1 MSTPG
6 RPVQDLSWLIT
17 NFVERVPDVAHAVVV
32 SSDGLPLAFSAGFP
46 QERADQ
52 LAAVTSGLTSLTQGA
67 SRVFEGGAVV
77 QTVVEMQRGVL
88 VIMAISNGASLA
100 VLAASTCDLGLVAYE
115 MTLLVERAGRV
126 LTPADARRRH
136 AGRDAG
142 RRAAMMTQ
150 SVPALGDVVAGL
162 GRGGDDRGSPA
173 WQGPGRTGPW
183 DEPQPQRQPYPPA
196 QQQQFPAEE
205 ESGSTRL
212 VRPYTVT
219 GGRTQ
224 PRYKLALEA
233 LVSATVYEPR
243 DLSVLAPECQA
254 ILQFCLDWR
263 SVAEISAVLRM
274 PLGVARI
281 LVADMSADGLVRI
294 HQRDDSEGRPDL
306 NLLERV
312 LSGLRKI

>member
-1 MSTPG
+1 
-6 RPVQDLSWLIT
+6 
-17 NFVERVPDVAHAVVV
+17 V
-32 SSDGLPLAFSAGFP
+32 S
-46 QERADQ
+46 
-52 LAAVTSGLTSLTQGA
+52 
-67 SRVFEGGAVV
+67 
-77 QTVVEMQRGVL
+77 
-88 VIMAISNGASLA
+88 
-100 VLAASTCDLGLVAYE
+100 
-115 MTLLVERAGRV
+115 
-126 LTPADARRRH
+126 
-136 AGRDAG
+136 
-142 RRAAMMTQ
+142 
-150 SVPALGDVVAGL
+150 GL
-162 GRGGDDRGSPA
+162 GRGSDDRGSPA
-173 WQGPGRTGPW
+173 WQGPSRTGPW
-183 DEPQPQRQPYPPA
+183 DEPQQQRQPYPPA
-196 QQQQFPAEE
+196 QQQQQFPAEE

>member
-1 MSTPG
+1 M
-6 RPVQDLSWLIT
+6 
-17 NFVERVPDVAHAVVV
+17 
-32 SSDGLPLAFSAGFP
+32 
-46 QERADQ
+46 
-52 LAAVTSGLTSLTQGA
+52 
-67 SRVFEGGAVV
+67 
-77 QTVVEMQRGVL
+77 
-88 VIMAISNGASLA
+88 
-100 VLAASTCDLGLVAYE
+100 
-115 MTLLVERAGRV
+115 
-126 LTPADARRRH
+126 
-136 AGRDAG
+136 
-142 RRAAMMTQ
+142 
-150 SVPALGDVVAGL
+150 VAGL
-162 GRGGDDRGSPA
+162 GRGGDDRGSPV
-173 WQGPGRTGPW
+173 WQGPGRAGPW
-183 DEPQPQRQPYPPA
+183 DESQPPRQAYPA
-196 QQQQFPAEE
+196 QQQYPAEE

-233 LVSATVYEPR
+233 LVSASVYEPR

>member
-1 MSTPG
+1 M
-6 RPVQDLSWLIT
+6 
-17 NFVERVPDVAHAVVV
+17 E
-32 SSDGLPLAFSAGFP
+32 
-46 QERADQ
+46 
-52 LAAVTSGLTSLTQGA
+52 
-67 SRVFEGGAVV
+67 
-77 QTVVEMQRGVL
+77 
-88 VIMAISNGASLA
+88 
-100 VLAASTCDLGLVAYE
+100 
-115 MTLLVERAGRV
+115 
-126 LTPADARRRH
+126 
-136 AGRDAG
+136 
-142 RRAAMMTQ
+142 
-150 SVPALGDVVAGL
+150 DVVAGL
-162 GRGGDDRGSPA
+162 GRGDDRGAPPA
-173 WQGPGRTGPW
+173 WQGPGRGTGSWEDAP
-183 DEPQPQRQPYPPA
+183 PQRRPYPADQPYPA
-196 QQQQFPAEE
+196 DEE
-205 ESGSTRL
+205 GSSTRL

-233 LVSATVYEPR
+233 LVTATVYEPR

-263 SVAEISAVLRM
+263 SVAEISAVLRL

>member
-1 MSTPG
+1 M
-6 RPVQDLSWLIT
+6 
-17 NFVERVPDVAHAVVV
+17 
-32 SSDGLPLAFSAGFP
+32 
-46 QERADQ
+46 
-52 LAAVTSGLTSLTQGA
+52 
-67 SRVFEGGAVV
+67 
-77 QTVVEMQRGVL
+77 
-88 VIMAISNGASLA
+88 
-100 VLAASTCDLGLVAYE
+100 
-115 MTLLVERAGRV
+115 
-126 LTPADARRRH
+126 
-136 AGRDAG
+136 
-142 RRAAMMTQ
+142 
-150 SVPALGDVVAGL
+150 AGL

-173 WQGPGRTGPW
+173 WQGPNRAGPW
-183 DEPQPQRQPYPPA
+183 DEPQPQRQPFAPG
-196 QQQQFPAEE
+196 QQPQFPAEE

>member
-1 MSTPG
+1 
-6 RPVQDLSWLIT
+6 
-17 NFVERVPDVAHAVVV
+17 V
-32 SSDGLPLAFSAGFP
+32 S
-46 QERADQ
+46 
-52 LAAVTSGLTSLTQGA
+52 
-67 SRVFEGGAVV
+67 
-77 QTVVEMQRGVL
+77 
-88 VIMAISNGASLA
+88 
-100 VLAASTCDLGLVAYE
+100 
-115 MTLLVERAGRV
+115 
-126 LTPADARRRH
+126 
-136 AGRDAG
+136 
-142 RRAAMMTQ
+142 
-150 SVPALGDVVAGL
+150 GL
-162 GRGGDDRGSPA
+162 GRGGDDRGSPT
-173 WQGPGRTGPW
+173 WQGQGRTGPW
-183 DEPQPQRQPYPPA
+183 DEPQAQRQPYQPA
-196 QQQQFPAEE
+196 QQQFPAEE

>member
-1 MSTPG
+1 MTTAA
-6 RPVQDLSWLIT
+6 RP
-17 NFVERVPDVAHAVVV
+17 R
-32 SSDGLPLAFSAGFP
+32 
-46 QERADQ
+46 
-52 LAAVTSGLTSLTQGA
+52 
-67 SRVFEGGAVV
+67 
-77 QTVVEMQRGVL
+77 
-88 VIMAISNGASLA
+88 
-100 VLAASTCDLGLVAYE
+100 
-115 MTLLVERAGRV
+115 GRV
-126 LTPADARRRH
+126 LD
-136 AGRDAG
+136 
-142 RRAAMMTQ
+142 
-150 SVPALGDVVAGL
+150 
-162 GRGGDDRGSPA
+162 
-173 WQGPGRTGPW
+173 GPGHGTSRSRSASHTP
-183 DEPQPQRQPYPPA
+183 RA
-196 QQQQFPAEE
+196 QQQYPAEE
-205 ESGSTRL
+205 ESGATRL

-233 LVSATVYEPR
+233 LVSASVYEPR

>member
-1 MSTPG
+1 M
-6 RPVQDLSWLIT
+6 
-17 NFVERVPDVAHAVVV
+17 
-32 SSDGLPLAFSAGFP
+32 
-46 QERADQ
+46 
-52 LAAVTSGLTSLTQGA
+52 
-67 SRVFEGGAVV
+67 
-77 QTVVEMQRGVL
+77 
-88 VIMAISNGASLA
+88 
-100 VLAASTCDLGLVAYE
+100 
-115 MTLLVERAGRV
+115 
-126 LTPADARRRH
+126 
-136 AGRDAG
+136 
-142 RRAAMMTQ
+142 
-150 SVPALGDVVAGL
+150 AGL

-173 WQGPGRTGPW
+173 WQGPGRAGPAW

-205 ESGSTRL
+205 DSGATRL

-233 LVSATVYEPR
+233 LVSASVYEPR

>member
-1 MSTPG
+1 
-6 RPVQDLSWLIT
+6 
-17 NFVERVPDVAHAVVV
+17 VA
-32 SSDGLPLAFSAGFP
+32 
-46 QERADQ
+46 
-52 LAAVTSGLTSLTQGA
+52 
-67 SRVFEGGAVV
+67 GG
-77 QTVVEMQRGVL
+77 
-88 VIMAISNGASLA
+88 
-100 VLAASTCDLGLVAYE
+100 
-115 MTLLVERAGRV
+115 
-126 LTPADARRRH
+126 
-136 AGRDAG
+136 
-142 RRAAMMTQ
+142 
-150 SVPALGDVVAGL
+150 VVAGL
-162 GRGGDDRGSPA
+162 GRGGDDRGSTA
-173 WQGPGRTGPW
+173 GWQGSSRAQPW
-183 DEPQPQRQPYPPA
+183 DEPPPQRQSYSPA
-196 QQQQFPAEE
+196 QQQFPAEE

-233 LVSATVYEPR
+233 LVTASVYEPR

>member
-1 MSTPG
+1 MSGP
-6 RPVQDLSWLIT
+6 
-17 NFVERVPDVAHAVVV
+17 
-32 SSDGLPLAFSAGFP
+32 
-46 QERADQ
+46 
-52 LAAVTSGLTSLTQGA
+52 
-67 SRVFEGGAVV
+67 
-77 QTVVEMQRGVL
+77 
-88 VIMAISNGASLA
+88 
-100 VLAASTCDLGLVAYE
+100 
-115 MTLLVERAGRV
+115 
-126 LTPADARRRH
+126 
-136 AGRDAG
+136 
-142 RRAAMMTQ
+142 
-150 SVPALGDVVAGL
+150 
-162 GRGGDDRGSPA
+162 GRGGEDRGSPA
-173 WQGPGRTGPW
+173 WQGQRTGSW
-183 DEPQPQRQPYPPA
+183 DESQQQRQQYPSP
-196 QQQQFPAEE
+196 QFTAAEE
-205 ESGSTRL
+205 ESGPTRL

>member
-1 MSTPG
+1 
-6 RPVQDLSWLIT
+6 
-17 NFVERVPDVAHAVVV
+17 V
-32 SSDGLPLAFSAGFP
+32 S
-46 QERADQ
+46 
-52 LAAVTSGLTSLTQGA
+52 
-67 SRVFEGGAVV
+67 
-77 QTVVEMQRGVL
+77 
-88 VIMAISNGASLA
+88 
-100 VLAASTCDLGLVAYE
+100 
-115 MTLLVERAGRV
+115 
-126 LTPADARRRH
+126 
-136 AGRDAG
+136 
-142 RRAAMMTQ
+142 
-150 SVPALGDVVAGL
+150 GL
-162 GRGGDDRGSPA
+162 GRGGDDRAAPA
-173 WQGPGRTGPW
+173 WQGPSRTGPW

-196 QQQQFPAEE
+196 QPQQQQFPAEE

-254 ILQFCLDWR
+254 ILQFCVDWR

>member
-1 MSTPG
+1 M
-6 RPVQDLSWLIT
+6 
-17 NFVERVPDVAHAVVV
+17 
-32 SSDGLPLAFSAGFP
+32 
-46 QERADQ
+46 
-52 LAAVTSGLTSLTQGA
+52 
-67 SRVFEGGAVV
+67 GG
-77 QTVVEMQRGVL
+77 
-88 VIMAISNGASLA
+88 
-100 VLAASTCDLGLVAYE
+100 
-115 MTLLVERAGRV
+115 
-126 LTPADARRRH
+126 
-136 AGRDAG
+136 
-142 RRAAMMTQ
+142 
-150 SVPALGDVVAGL
+150 VVAGL
-162 GRGGDDRGSPA
+162 GRGGDDRGGSPG
-173 WQGPGRTGPW
+173 WQGPGRAQPW
-183 DEPQPQRQPYPPA
+183 DEAPPQRQSYPPA
-196 QQQQFPAEE
+196 QQQFPAEE

-233 LVSATVYEPR
+233 LVTASVYEPR

>member
-1 MSTPG
+1 M
-6 RPVQDLSWLIT
+6 
-17 NFVERVPDVAHAVVV
+17 
-32 SSDGLPLAFSAGFP
+32 
-46 QERADQ
+46 
-52 LAAVTSGLTSLTQGA
+52 
-67 SRVFEGGAVV
+67 
-77 QTVVEMQRGVL
+77 
-88 VIMAISNGASLA
+88 
-100 VLAASTCDLGLVAYE
+100 
-115 MTLLVERAGRV
+115 
-126 LTPADARRRH
+126 
-136 AGRDAG
+136 
-142 RRAAMMTQ
+142 
-150 SVPALGDVVAGL
+150 AGL
-162 GRGGDDRGSPA
+162 GRGDNRGAPPA
-173 WQGPGRTGPW
+173 WQGPSRTGQQWEDAP
-183 DEPQPQRQPYPPA
+183 PQRQPFPQA
-196 QQQQFPAEE
+196 QQYPAEE
-205 ESGSTRL
+205 EGNSTRL

-233 LVSATVYEPR
+233 LVTATVYEPR

-263 SVAEISAVLRM
+263 SVAEISAVLRL

>member
-1 MSTPG
+1 M
-6 RPVQDLSWLIT
+6 
-17 NFVERVPDVAHAVVV
+17 
-32 SSDGLPLAFSAGFP
+32 
-46 QERADQ
+46 
-52 LAAVTSGLTSLTQGA
+52 
-67 SRVFEGGAVV
+67 
-77 QTVVEMQRGVL
+77 
-88 VIMAISNGASLA
+88 
-100 VLAASTCDLGLVAYE
+100 
-115 MTLLVERAGRV
+115 
-126 LTPADARRRH
+126 
-136 AGRDAG
+136 
-142 RRAAMMTQ
+142 
-150 SVPALGDVVAGL
+150 AGL
-162 GRGGDDRGSPA
+162 GRGGDDRGAPPA
-173 WQGPGRTGPW
+173 WQGPGRTGSW
-183 DEPQPQRQPYPPA
+183 EEPPQRQPSYPAAP
-196 QQQQFPAEE
+196 QYPAEE

-233 LVSATVYEPR
+233 LVTATVYEPR

-263 SVAEISAVLRM
+263 SVAEISAVLRL